1 MRPTYLEVNLSQLKQ
16 NLQNIR
22 AHVAPAKVLVV
33 LKANAYGHGVDGVAP
48 FIAPFADYIGVAIV
62 EEGIHLRKLGITTPI
77 LVMGGTL
84 REQLPDFFEY
94 DLTLSASS
102 LDLLTAANHLAES
115 TRKRIKIHL
124 KIDTGMERIGVRE
137 YEAEALIEKSF
148 ARSRF
153 VEVEGI
159 FTHFANSEVM
169 SLPDTMSLRGDVFSP
184 KQSPTMLEI
193 ASGEEHERPR
203 NDIVES
209 SLQLE
214 RFQEVLSIYEKR
226 SEPHPAIR
234 HTANSGA
241 TLLMPESYL
250 DMVRPGVLFYGVYPA
265 RDIEKTIEVKP
276 AMTWKSQVIFSKLT
290 QPGRGV
296 SYGSL
301 WQAEAESRIATI
313 PCGYADG
320 YFRRMT
326 NQARVLI
333 NGKSYPQVGRVC
345 MDQFMVNAGADNI
358 KVGDEVTLMGNGI
371 APEELA
377 DWAGTNEYEIMTNIS
392 ARVPR
397 VFAYP
402 QPFPKGEGSFPSPI
416 WGEG

>member
-16 NLQNIR
+16 NLENIR

-62 EEGIHLRKLGITTPI
+62 EEGIHLRKMGITTPI

-94 DLTLSASS
+94 DLTLAASS
-102 LDLLTAANHLAES
+102 LDLLTAADQLAES
-115 TRKRIKIHL
+115 TRKRIKTHL

-137 YEAEALIEKSF
+137 YEAEALIEKSL
-148 ARSRF
+148 SCSQLL
-153 VEVEGI
+153 EVEGI
-159 FTHFANSEVM
+159 FTHFANSETLESP
-169 SLPDTMSLRGDVFSP
+169 SLLSAPSKLGDS
-184 KQSPTMLEI
+184 K
-193 ASGEEHERPR
+193 
-203 NDIVES
+203 IVKA

-241 TLLMPESYL
+241 TLSLPESYF

-276 AMTWKSQVIFSKLT
+276 AMTWKSQVIFSKFT
-290 QPGRGV
+290 QPGRSV

-345 MDQFMVNAGADNI
+345 MDQFMVNAGRDEVN
-358 KVGDEVTLMGNGI
+358 VGDGVTLMGGGI

-392 ARVPR
+392 GRVPR
-397 VFAYP
+397 VFVGGV
-402 QPFPKGEGSFPSPI
+402 Q
-416 WGEG
+416 